1 MFNEPVI
8 VSPVFN
14 TLSDAEPV
22 KFAVIVPAEKLPDES
37 RCTAYSGVL
46 ELENCILPAFQTTWF
61 LIVNPSEFTT
71 STLREPDPADA
82 LPPDASILAL

>member
-1 MFNEPVI
+1 M
-8 VSPVFN
+8 
-14 TLSDAEPV
+14 
-22 KFAVIVPAEKLPDES
+22 IVPAEKLPDES

-46 ELENCILPAFQTTWF
+46 ELANCILPAFQTTWF